1 MPRGKLRGGAVRGE
15 NMKRRY
21 LQIILAVVLFLL
33 ALGLTL
39 YPVVSNWY
47 NQRHQS
53 QIQTAYREVLKQTN
67 TAELDRIREQAAAYN
82 AAITPGAAE
91 KAYTQESIMA
101 ASEDYV
107 NQLNIGGSG
116 IMGYVVIPKIDVD
129 LPIYHGTGSDSLDK
143 GTGHLLGSSLPV
155 GGEGTHTIITGHSGM
170 ASQKMFT
177 DLEQLREGDVFY
189 LRVLDEVLAYRV
201 DAIHTVLPH
210 DTSFLGVVPGED
222 LCTLVTCTPT
232 GINTHRLLVQGSR
245 IPYKPVQEVEDTV
258 LSPEQKVA
266 SHWEDQYW
274 LGIRLGLAAMV
285 CIVLLLNV
293 LLYLR
298 KKKPKKGGRYVRK

>member
-1 MPRGKLRGGAVRGE
+1 
-15 NMKRRY
+15 MKQRY

-39 YPVVSNWY
+39 YPVVSNYY

-53 QIQTAYREVLKQTN
+53 QIQTAYREVLEQTD
-67 TAELDRIREQAAAYN
+67 TTELKRIREQAAAYN
-82 AAITPGAAE
+82 TAITPGAAE
-91 KAYTQESIMA
+91 EAYSQESIIA
-101 ASEDYV
+101 ASNDYV
-107 NQLNIGGSG
+107 NQLDLGGTG
-116 IMGYVVIPKIDVD
+116 IMGYVVIPKIGVD
-129 LPIYHGTGSDSLDK
+129 LPIYHGTGSDSLDR

-177 DLEQLREGDVFY
+177 DLEQLQEGDIFY
-189 LRVLDEVLAYRV
+189 LRVLDETLAYEV
-201 DAIHTVLPH
+201 KAVYTVLPH
-210 DTSFLGVVPGED
+210 DTTYLGIVPGQD

-245 IPYKPVQEVEDTV
+245 IPFVPAEETEVSAVSYEENTV
-258 LSPEQKVA
+258 

-285 CIVLLLNV
+285 SMVLLLNV

-298 KKKPKKGGRYVRK
+298 KKPQKGGRYVR

>member
-1 MPRGKLRGGAVRGE
+1 MGE
-15 NMKRRY
+15 NMKQRY

-39 YPVVSNWY
+39 YPVVSNYY

-53 QIQTAYREVLKQTN
+53 QIQTAYREVLEQTD
-67 TAELDRIREQAAAYN
+67 TTELKRIREQAAAYN
-82 AAITPGAAE
+82 TAITPGAAE
-91 KAYTQESIMA
+91 EAYSQESIIA
-101 ASEDYV
+101 ASNDYV
-107 NQLNIGGSG
+107 NQLDLGGTG
-116 IMGYVVIPKIDVD
+116 IMGYVVIPKIGVD
-129 LPIYHGTGSDSLDK
+129 LPIYHGTGSDSLDR

-177 DLEQLREGDVFY
+177 DLEQLQEGDIFY
-189 LRVLDEVLAYRV
+189 LRVLDETLAYEV
-201 DAIHTVLPH
+201 KAVYTVLPH
-210 DTSFLGVVPGED
+210 DTTYLGIVPGQD

-245 IPYKPVQEVEDTV
+245 IPFVPAEETEVSAVSYEENTV
-258 LSPEQKVA
+258 

-285 CIVLLLNV
+285 SMVLLLNV

-298 KKKPKKGGRYVRK
+298 KKPQKGGRYVR

>member
-1 MPRGKLRGGAVRGE
+1 MGE

-21 LQIILAVVLFLL
+21 LQIILAAVLFLL

-47 NQRHQS
+47 SQRHQS
-53 QIQTAYREVLKQTN
+53 QIQTAYREVLERTD
-67 TAELDRIREQAAAYN
+67 TAELERIREQAFAYN
-82 AAITPGAAE
+82 AAITPGAVE
-91 KAYTQESIMA
+91 EAYSQEAILT
-101 ASEDYV
+101 ASNNYV
-107 NQLNIGGSG
+107 NQLNVGGSG
-116 IMGYVVIPKIDVD
+116 IMGYIDIPKIHVD
-129 LPIYHGTGSDSLDK
+129 LPIYHGTGSDSLDR

-177 DLEQLREGDVFY
+177 DLEQLQEGDVFY
-189 LRVLDEVLAYRV
+189 LRVLDETLAYEV
-201 DAIHTVLPH
+201 KAVHTVLPH
-210 DTSFLGVVPGED
+210 DTTHLGIVSGQD

-245 IPYKPVQEVEDTV
+245 IPFVPAEETEVSAVSYEENTV
-258 LSPEQKVA
+258 

-285 CIVLLLNV
+285 SVVLLLNV
-293 LLYLR
+293 FLYLR
-298 KKKPKKGGRYVRK
+298 KKKPQKGGRYVRK